1 METVFNPQEVG
12 KGIADFGFLII
23 AGASYLIYSATL
35 FFFFIK
41 WFVRIVNGIIE
52 KQQRVLDEVLHLQ
65 KEQKEILENIVT
77 KLNNVA

>member
-1 METVFNPQEVG
+1 MFNPQEVG

-65 KEQKEILENIVT
+65 KEQKEILEKIVT
-77 KLNNVA
+77 KLNNAA

>member
-1 METVFNPQEVG
+1 MEPMFNPQEVG

-65 KEQKEILENIVT
+65 KEQKEILEKIVT
-77 KLNNVA
+77 KLNNAA

>member
-65 KEQKEILENIVT
+65 KEQKEILEKIVT
-77 KLNNVA
+77 KLNNAA

>member
-23 AGASYLIYSATL
+23 AGATYLIYSSTL

-52 KQQRVLDEVLHLQ
+52 KQQRVLDEVLRLQ
-65 KEQKEILENIVT
+65 QEQKEILEKIVT
-77 KLNNVA
+77 KLKNVA

>member
-1 METVFNPQEVG
+1 MESVFNPQEVG

-65 KEQKEILENIVT
+65 KEQKEILEKIVT
-77 KLNNVA
+77 KLNNAA

>member
-1 METVFNPQEVG
+1 MESVFNPQEVG

-23 AGASYLIYSATL
+23 AGATYLIYSSTL

-65 KEQKEILENIVT
+65 QEQKEILEKIVT
-77 KLNNVA
+77 KLKNVA

>member
-1 METVFNPQEVG
+1 MEPVFNPQEVG

-23 AGASYLIYSATL
+23 AGATYLIYSSTL

-65 KEQKEILENIVT
+65 QEQKEILEKIVT
-77 KLNNVA
+77 KLKNVA